1 MNEIEI
7 SVSRMKP
14 SVLGIGEA
22 IFDNS
27 TNFTTVQRPGYT
39 LFTAKTIENPRLHMS
54 RVVAYMSEGMSG
66 KIREDLMSEDFSSI
80 SIELKVPGNSKKVL
94 VSNIHRDH
102 QWLNQGP
109 DKISKSDK
117 AVLTRWKTYMDQWS
131 RALESGA

>member
-7 SVSRMKP
+7 AVSRIKP
-14 SVLGIGEA
+14 SVLGISEA
-22 IFDNS
+22 NLDNS
-27 TNFTTVQRPGYT
+27 TDLTTVQLPGYT
-39 LFTAKTIENPRLHMS
+39 LFTAKTIQNPQLHMS
-54 RVVAYMSEGMSG
+54 RVVAYMCEGMSG

-80 SIELKVPGNSKKVL
+80 WIELKVPGNSKKVL

-109 DKISKSDK
+109 DKSKM
-117 AVLTRWKTYMDQWS
+117 TRWKTYMDQWS